1 MQRRL
6 LLAAA
11 CGLAIPGAATLAGCA
26 SRPAGW
32 ETPQMAELLASTQRK
47 RAAADGGIKAQM
59 ARQKLLMALVNEPD
73 LPEWH
78 AQRENMALAIGDRSF
93 DKPFDRVFDSMTVA
107 LSTLG
112 SRVNNMERSS
122 GYITASI
129 PSLGPTQTASMHK
142 AAIRQYATAKGYPAS
157 LLDRSADDRFQL
169 DVEGSSSMMMR
180 SMAGMTLSLVRQGKI
195 RTKVKLRFDNVYYP
209 ELVAEYYKLVWTA
222 VDKQMFLDQSLD

>member
-1 MQRRL
+1 MHRRL
-6 LLAAA
+6 FLIVA
-11 CGLAIPGAATLAGCA
+11 GGLAGCA
-26 SRPAGW
+26 SRPFGTDAS
-32 ETPQMAELLASTQRK
+32 QMADLLASSQR
-47 RAAADGGIKAQM
+47 RQGGAAGGFDDMM
-59 ARQKLLMALVNEPD
+59 AKQKLLMAMMNEPD

-78 AQRENMALAIGDRSF
+78 AQREKTALAIGDRSF

-129 PSLGPTQTASMHK
+129 PSLGPTRTASMQK

-157 LLDRSADDRFQL
+157 VLDKSAGNGIDL

-180 SMAGMTLSLVRQGKI
+180 NTAGMTLSLVRQG
-195 RTKVKLRFDNVYYP
+195 RAQTKVKLRFDNVYYP
-209 ELVAEYYKLVWTA
+209 ELVAEYYKLVWTT

>member
-1 MQRRL
+1 
-6 LLAAA
+6 
-11 CGLAIPGAATLAGCA
+11 
-26 SRPAGW
+26 
-32 ETPQMAELLASTQRK
+32 
-47 RAAADGGIKAQM
+47 
-59 ARQKLLMALVNEPD
+59 
-73 LPEWH
+73 
-78 AQRENMALAIGDRSF
+78 
-93 DKPFDRVFDSMTVA
+93 A

-129 PSLGPTQTASMHK
+129 PSLGPTRTALMHK

-157 LLDRSADDRFQL
+157 VLDRSAENDLFQL

-180 SMAGMTLSLVRQGKI
+180 NMAGMTLSLVRQGKT

>member
-32 ETPQMAELLASTQRK
+32 ETPQMSELLAATQRK
-47 RAAADGGIKAQM
+47 RGAADGGIDAQM

-73 LPEWH
+73 LAEWH
-78 AQRENMALAIGDRSF
+78 AQREKMALAIGDRSF

-112 SRVNNMERSS
+112 SRVNNMERGS

-129 PSLGPTQTASMHK
+129 PSLGPTRTASIHK
-142 AAIRQYATAKGYPAS
+142 AAIRQYATAKGYPDS
-157 LLDRSADDRFQL
+157 LLDKSADDRFQL
-169 DVEGSSSMMMR
+169 DVAGSSSMMMR
-180 SMAGMTLSLVRQGKI
+180 SMAGMTLSLVRQG
-195 RTKVKLRFDNVYYP
+195 RTGTKVKLRFDNVYYP
-209 ELVAEYYKLVWTA
+209 ELVAEYYKLVWAA